1 MAGLSPGG
9 DRGSLADVDAVD
21 LVLRKF
27 DGRPHRQVTA
37 RLLGEDRYGT
47 WLATPRG
54 TVVTYH
60 YGTRPTGRTRVDA
73 VRLIPTDA
81 WWMAMFLAAPAT
93 REVYC
98 DVMTPARWTGP
109 AEITVIDLDIDVVR
123 YRADRRVEVEDEDEF
138 AEHRSAMNYPPE
150 VVEGALRGAAELRT
164 RLAGDHEPFAGQ
176 YRKWLAQ
183 VSPGSHD

>member
-1 MAGLSPGG
+1 M
-9 DRGSLADVDAVD
+9 DAVD

-60 YGTRPTGRTRVDA
+60 YGSRPTGRTRTDA
-73 VRLIPTDA
+73 VRLIPGGS
-81 WWMAMFLAAPAT
+81 WWMAMFPA
-93 REVYC
+93 RPAVLEAYC
-98 DVMTPARWTGP
+98 DVTTPARWTGP

-138 AEHRSAMNYPPE
+138 EEHRVAMGYPPDI
-150 VVEGALRGAAELRT
+150 VEGALRGADDLREAM
-164 RLAGDHEPFAGQ
+164 REDREPFAGH
-176 YRKWLAQ
+176 YRTWLAR
-183 VSPGSHD
+183 VGSTS